1 MTSINCD
8 DNTNL
13 FQPTGFRVIIDR
25 QYYGTFQFFV
35 AKVNHPG
42 AQNPANDTA
51 FRGKT
56 QVPLPGSF
64 MNYGELTM
72 DVLLDEDFQS
82 YREIYDWMRRHVNLS
97 KIEER
102 GMPAGLG
109 KFGYGSNEDNAPSYA
124 DIHVTALTSNNTKN
138 VEMRYK
144 SCVPVSLGD
153 IPFDAQNQSVEYVT
167 FPVSFRFSYFEI
179 V

>member
-35 AKVNHPG
+35 ARVNHPG
-42 AQNPANDTA
+42 AQNPAQEA
-51 FRGKT
+51 PFRGKT
-56 QVPLPGSF
+56 TVPFPGNY
-64 MNYGELTM
+64 MTYGELGM

-82 YREIYDWMRRHVNLS
+82 YKEIYEWMLRHVNED
-97 KIEER
+97 KIAER
-102 GMPAGLG
+102 GMPPQTKGQ
-109 KFGYGSNEDNAPSYA
+109 APSYA
-124 DIHVTALTSNNTKN
+124 DIHITALTSNNTKN
-138 VEMRYK
+138 VEFKYID
-144 SCVPVSLGD
+144 CVPVSVGD

-167 FPVSFRFSYFEI
+167 FPVSFQFSYFEI
-179 V
+179 K